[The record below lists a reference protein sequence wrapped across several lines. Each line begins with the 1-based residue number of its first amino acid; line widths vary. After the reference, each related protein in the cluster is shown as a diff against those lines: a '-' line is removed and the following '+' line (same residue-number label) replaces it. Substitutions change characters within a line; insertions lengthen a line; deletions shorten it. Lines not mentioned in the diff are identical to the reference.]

1 MKLYNKLVFKSDFS
15 KDGKPNPSEF
25 THQIGAH
32 KWGNREEQYYTDSL
46 DNCFVKNGK
55 LHIIAKKESI
65 NDTKY
70 TSARLTT
77 QDKHHWTYGK
87 FEITAK
93 LPKGKGSWPAIWMLP
108 DTIRQ
113 YGWPKCGEIDIM
125 EHVGKDQDMV
135 HFSLHSQLFNHIKK
149 TQMTKFLKFDS
160 VSDTF
165 HKYGMIW
172 DEKHLAFYVDDVLTA
187 SFEKKAGFGFDEWPF
202 DQPYHLILN
211 IAVGG
216 TWGGEVDESML
227 PFEMIISKIEVFQ

>member
-1 MKLYNKLVFKSDFS
+1 MKVFNQLVFKADFTQ
-15 KDGKPNPSEF
+15 DGKPNENQFS
-25 THQIGAH
+25 HQIGAH

-46 DNCFVKNGK
+46 DNAFIKDGK
-55 LHIIAKKESI
+55 LHLVAKKETI
-65 NDTKY
+65 HDTKY

-77 QDKHHWTYGK
+77 NGKHSWTYGR

-108 DTIRQ
+108 DQMRL

-135 HFSLHSQLFNHIKK
+135 HFSLHTKTYNHVKGTHRTAYDKFSQ
-149 TQMTKFLKFDS
+149 

-165 HKYGMIW
+165 HKYTMIW
-172 DEKHLAFYVDDVLTA
+172 DENNIVFFVDDIQQA
-187 SFEKKAGFGFDEWPF
+187 SFQKEIKDTFDEWPF
-202 DQPYHLILN
+202 DQPFHLILN

-216 TWGGEVDESML
+216 TWGGTVDETML
-227 PFEMIISKIEVFQ
+227 PFEMVIEKIEIFQ